1 MKKEPHPQEIRFI
14 LARLLKIGKMA
25 MAGHA
30 YLLKAADGF

>member
-25 MAGHA
+25 I
-30 YLLKAADGF
+30 ADGWPCISPESS